1 MDSQNKHCF
10 MREKLQKKFWSYS
23 LSVDIGFYDS
33 WEKIEVA
40 LTTEQPTLASWQIN
54 KIYPIDS

>member
-1 MDSQNKHCF
+1 MACNF
-10 MREKLQKKFWSYS
+10 LLKLKC
-23 LSVDIGFYDS
+23 VDIEFYDS

-54 KIYPIDS
+54 KIDPIDSLSTP